1 MKSLILSAALVALAA
16 PAFAMSHGGGLPEE
30 TVNAIMEKLAA
41 MNCQMDPDDIE
52 AEDEGYDL
60 DDVICE
66 GGQQFDILLDMDFNE
81 VSRRAE

>member
-1 MKSLILSAALVALAA
+1 MKHLILAAILSAAALPALAQNA
-16 PAFAMSHGGGLPEE
+16 DGLPQE
-30 TVNAIMEKLAA
+30 TVDAITAKLAE

-66 GGQQFDILLDMDFNE
+66 GGQQYDILLDMDLNE